1 MPERNESQPRW
12 PAWYGLAGLG
22 LALVFTLM
30 ASVLLVGIVGA
41 ADAPG
46 VNLTA
51 TLIQDAAL
59 VGAAVY
65 LASRAAPPKP
75 WQCGVRPFAWRT
87 AIKWALIAIGIYLG
101 FQILYV
107 AAFHPKE
114 TQTTLKDLGAGN
126 GTAVTVLIGVMVVGV
141 APAVEEFFFRGF
153 FYGALRSELSF
164 LPAAL
169 LAGLVFG
176 GIHVT
181 TGIQAVPPLMALGF
195 ALCLLY
201 EATGSIL
208 PGVCI
213 HALNNMIAFG
223 ADKQGSWA
231 VGGIVA
237 AVLVGACVTAPG
249 RSRNL
254 S

>member
-30 ASVLLVGIVGA
+30 ASVLLVGIVGD

-59 VGAAVY
+59 VGAAIY
-65 LASRAAPPKP
+65 LASLVAPPKP
-75 WQCGVRPFAWRT
+75 WQFGVRPFAWRT
-87 AIKWALIAIGIYLG
+87 AIKWVLIAIGIYLG

-107 AAFHPKE
+107 AAFNPKE
-114 TQTTLKDLGAGN
+114 TQTTLEDLGAGN
-126 GTAVTVLIGVMVVGV
+126 GAAVTVLIGIMVVGV

-153 FYGALRSELSF
+153 FYGALRNRFSF
-164 LPAAL
+164 AAAAL
-169 LAGLVFG
+169 LDGLVFG
-176 GIHVT
+176 AVHAP
-181 TGIQAVPPLMALGF
+181 TGIQAVPTLVVLGIAF
-195 ALCLLY
+195 CIAY

-208 PGVCI
+208 PG
-213 HALNNMIAFG
+213 
-223 ADKQGSWA
+223 
-231 VGGIVA
+231 
-237 AVLVGACVTAPG
+237 
-249 RSRNL
+249 
-254 S
+254 